1 MTDAT
6 SMSSRPIAD
15 CTADQVAAALTR
27 GFEGYIVPLRFT
39 PQAYER
45 RFRAENLDPY
55 ASRIFLLDGA
65 PAGVLLIVR
74 RGWTSRVAAM
84 GLAPEV
90 RGQGAGRRIL
100 QEAIAEAEARGDRTM
115 WLEVFEQN
123 PTALALYTKLG
134 FRPVRRLVGYR
145 RPADAGAVA
154 STEDLTEMDLRDFA
168 RLTARYGEPGEPGEP
183 DLPWVLQPESL
194 AAATVPARAWHLEHR
209 AYAVVADPGAEKLSL
224 TALIVPQ
231 PLRRQ
236 GWGARMVQALAA
248 AFPGRPWS
256 VSPVVPEGLASGF
269 FAKLGWENW
278 EISQIEMRLEISR
291 PDL

>member
-39 PQAYER
+39 PQTYER

-55 ASRIFLLDGA
+55 ASRIFLLNGA

-84 GLAPEV
+84 GIAPEV

-100 QEAIAEAEARGDRTM
+100 QEAILEAQARGDRTM

-123 PTALALYTKLG
+123 PPALALYTKLG

-145 RPADAGAVA
+145 RPADPGAVA
-154 STEDLTEMDLRDFA
+154 SRDDLTEMDLRDFA
-168 RLTARYGEPGEPGEP
+168 RLTAHYGEPGEPGEP

-194 AAATVPARAWHLEHR
+194 AAATMPARAWHLEHR

-231 PLRRQ
+231 PHRRQ
-236 GWGARMVQALAA
+236 GWGTRMVQALAA

-256 VSPVVPEGLASGF
+256 VSPVVPEGLASDF
-269 FAKLGWENW
+269 FAKLGWGNW
-278 EISQIEMRLEISR
+278 EISQIEMRLEIGR